1 MARIQD
7 LKHLDV
13 VLERYLK
20 FQIDELA
27 MTHIIKNV
35 FKEYPV
41 SENMRD
47 NLTLEM
53 YKKDKNKFKADLIL
67 EKEFLTSKAT
77 NIGEEGFM
85 AQMIYIKLANLI
97 AKILDSNIFK

>member
-41 SENMRD
+41 SEKTKT
-47 NLTLEM
+47 NL
-53 YKKDKNKFKADLIL
+53 KQI
-67 EKEFLTSKAT
+67 
-77 NIGEEGFM
+77 
-85 AQMIYIKLANLI
+85 
-97 AKILDSNIFK
+97 